1 MSDYTDKTDNLMQ
14 KLESCDTDRE
24 LTDYVDFIDG
34 KYPLTLHEY
43 IKTIIDDRNMT
54 VADLQRASKLDRNYI
69 YQIMDGSRQP
79 GRDKIIA
86 IALGAGMTLEE
97 CQRALE
103 ISREGIL
110 YPKSRRDS
118 IIIYAV
124 KNNLSVMDLNKL
136 LEEYKE
142 LTLQ

>member
-14 KLESCDTDRE
+14 KLESCDTDSE

>member
-14 KLESCDTDRE
+14 KLVSCDTDSE

>member
-14 KLESCDTDRE
+14 KLVSCDTDGE